1 MVLGP
6 LLASGVRP
14 AVRLGPPRTRTPL
27 LCTEQLVPDEEL
39 VASVMRDLPLD
50 WSESLQQRRAR
61 AEKIALEKM
70 RVDVDANYDEC
81 VTESPPPL
89 SDEAVECLEERGAIP
104 TAAADDDESPADE
117 ASPSPPPR
125 QRRGVYGAPPA
136 APPPPPPNLL
146 GEEAALRQAIEEI
159 AESYRDGGGGD
170 GDPVELPSEALSD
183 TVRDAEKVR
192 YEVRSFVEGVR
203 ADLERLQGR
212 AIEKLRVDATTS
224 LRIADFLLRR
234 ALLDTTRA
242 LTGAVSAVAGALPG
256 AAPPTEAE
264 DDDEAAAAKDSPTP
278 FSERLD
284 AIQKTRAKS
293 GADESQLLALGA
305 ATTDDAAAKRAE
317 AARRFARD
325 EETKEEAALL
335 LGEAWSAAA
344 KRADG
349 WLQARACP
357 RSPTATLPRRR
368 PLPPHRAPD
377 GRAAGVHRG
386 RLRPTGARRRLGGG
400 DGRACQEGG
409 RRLG

>member
-1 MVLGP
+1 M
-6 LLASGVRP
+6 
-14 AVRLGPPRTRTPL
+14 
-27 LCTEQLVPDEEL
+27 PDEEL
-39 VASVMRDLPLD
+39 VAAVMRDLPLD

-104 TAAADDDESPADE
+104 TAVDDESPADE

-242 LTGAVSAVAGALPG
+242 LSGAVSAVAGALPG

-264 DDDEAAAAKDSPTP
+264 EDDEAAVAKDSPTP

-293 GADESQLLALGA
+293 GADETQLLALGA

-349 WLQARACP
+349 WL
-357 RSPTATLPRRR
+357 
-368 PLPPHRAPD
+368 
-377 GRAAGVHRG
+377 
-386 RLRPTGARRRLGGG
+386 
-400 DGRACQEGG
+400 
-409 RRLG
+409 